1 MRRLLLIYT
10 GGTIGMITNAE
21 TGALESFDF
30 AHLYAHIPE
39 LKRFELDI
47 QVKSFSTPMDSSEMS
62 PIHWQQLASWIS
74 DAYEE
79 FDGFVILHGTDT
91 MAYTASAL
99 SFMLQGLRKP
109 IVFTGSQLPIGIIR
123 TDGKEN
129 LITALEIA
137 AASDAQGAPILQ
149 EVAVY
154 FEYAL
159 FRANRSAKVSAH
171 QFEAFASPNY
181 PLLAKAG
188 VQIEWYKERL
198 YRTHLP
204 SLQPKLL
211 LANEVLIWRL
221 FPGMPISLYAS
232 ALHFPDVKILILE
245 TFGAG
250 NAFSTTAFQQLIQN
264 FIKAG
269 GLLLNITQCQSGAV
283 RQGAYQ
289 TSTFFE
295 QIGVISGADLTAEA
309 ALTKCMFALANIE
322 TSAQAHFLKSAIVGE
337 LTGAVNQ

>member
-1 MRRLLLIYT
+1 
-10 GGTIGMITNAE
+10 MITNPE
-21 TGALESFDF
+21 TGALESVDF
-30 AHLYAHIPE
+30 AHLYSQIPE

-47 QVKSFSTPMDSSEMS
+47 QVKSFDTPLDSSEIG
-62 PIHWQQLASWIS
+62 PRHWQQLASWIS
-74 DAYEE
+74 EAYTH
-79 FDGFVILHGTDT
+79 FDGFVVLHGTDT

-109 IVFTGSQLPIGIIR
+109 VVFTGSQLPIGIIR

-129 LITALEIA
+129 LITAIEMA
-137 AASDAQGAPILQ
+137 AATDAQGEPILQ

-159 FRANRSAKVSAH
+159 FRGNRSAKISAH
-171 QFEAFASPNY
+171 QFEAFAAPNY

-198 YRTHLP
+198 FRSPLP
-204 SLQPKLL
+204 ELKTQ
-211 LANEVLIWRL
+211 LALSNEVLIWRL
-221 FPGMPISLYAS
+221 FPGMPIELYAS
-232 ALHFPDVKILILE
+232 ALSFPKVKILILE

-250 NAFSTTAFQQLIQN
+250 NAFSDNAFQALLSAFIQE
-264 FIKAG
+264 G
-269 GLLLNITQCQSGAV
+269 GLVLNITQCQSGAV

-309 ALTKCMFALANIE
+309 ALTKCMFALANVE
-322 TSAQAHFLKSAIVGE
+322 QAAHAQYLRTSVVGE
-337 LTGAVNQ
+337 LSSPEK

>member
-10 GGTIGMITNAE
+10 GGTIGMITNPE
-21 TGALESFDF
+21 TGALESVDF
-30 AHLYAHIPE
+30 AHLYSQIPE

-47 QVKSFSTPMDSSEMS
+47 QVKSFDTPLDSSEIG
-62 PIHWQQLASWIS
+62 PRHWQQLASWIS
-74 DAYEE
+74 EAYTH
-79 FDGFVILHGTDT
+79 FDGFVVLHGTDT

-109 IVFTGSQLPIGIIR
+109 VVFTGSQLPIGIIR

-129 LITALEIA
+129 LITAIEMA
-137 AASDAQGAPILQ
+137 AATDAQGEPILQ

-159 FRANRSAKVSAH
+159 FRGNRSAKISAH
-171 QFEAFASPNY
+171 QFEAFAAPNY

-198 YRTHLP
+198 FRSPLP
-204 SLQPKLL
+204 ELKTQ
-211 LANEVLIWRL
+211 LALSNEVLIWRL
-221 FPGMPISLYAS
+221 FPGMPIELYAS
-232 ALHFPDVKILILE
+232 ALSFPKVKILILE

-250 NAFSTTAFQQLIQN
+250 NAFSDNAFQALLSAFIQE
-264 FIKAG
+264 G
-269 GLLLNITQCQSGAV
+269 GLVLNITQCQSGAV

-309 ALTKCMFALANIE
+309 ALTKCMFALANVE
-322 TSAQAHFLKSAIVGE
+322 QAAHAQYLRTSVVGE
-337 LTGAVNQ
+337 LSSPEK

>member
-10 GGTIGMITNAE
+10 GGTIGMITNAQ

-47 QVKSFSTPMDSSEMS
+47 QVKSFAKPLDSSEVS
-62 PIHWQQLASWIS
+62 PQHWQQIAAWITE
-74 DAYEE
+74 DYDE

-99 SFMLQGLRKP
+99 SFMLQGLKKP

-129 LITALEIA
+129 LITAIEIA

-159 FRANRSAKVSAH
+159 FRGNRSSKVSAH
-171 QFEAFASPNY
+171 QFEAFAAPNY

-198 YRTHLP
+198 FRTNLP
-204 SLQPKLL
+204 ALQPQLQL
-211 LANEVLIWRL
+211 HNEVLIWRL
-221 FPGMPISLYAS
+221 FPGMPISIYAS
-232 ALHFPDVKILILE
+232 ALKYPAVKILILE

-250 NAFSTTAFQQLIQN
+250 NAFSTAEFQSVIQG
-264 FIKAG
+264 FIAAG
-269 GLLLNITQCQSGAV
+269 GLVLNITQCQSGAV

-295 QIGVISGADLTAEA
+295 QIGVISGTDLTAEA
-309 ALTKCMFALANIE
+309 ALTKCMFALANVD
-322 TSAQAHFLKSAIVGE
+322 AANRGHFLKTAIVGE
-337 LTGAVNQ
+337 LTTPDNG